1 MKKSF
6 NPKVSNSL
14 IIWCNNFIIWQS
26 KALQNFSKST
36 LIFFQPSSFQ
46 GVAVAQLSFQ
56 VEVGHRRALQIS
68 GCHPKMMFGK
78 KWPEKFLGNPQ
89 CFESSVRSVYGF
101 SYVFLTASILKKA
114 SINERTMDQW
124 PIRLEATSHLW
135 FLDFPRFLCSSSR
148 VPGCS
153 DLFQLGMLH
162 WIRAHTIRGY
172 KFTQRLIDTIDEMF
186 WIAFSHIDLCG
197 GFSTFFCLCSLPF
210 NDQYVSTGLIENSP
224 PIDNGYRNLFLP
236 HFKKKTTYG
245 PNNEKT
251 PEMHQTTWRF
261 STR

>member
-1 MKKSF
+1 M
-6 NPKVSNSL
+6 
-14 IIWCNNFIIWQS
+14 
-26 KALQNFSKST
+26 T
-36 LIFFQPSSFQ
+36 
-46 GVAVAQLSFQ
+46 
-56 VEVGHRRALQIS
+56 
-68 GCHPKMMFGK
+68 
-78 KWPEKFLGNPQ
+78 
-89 CFESSVRSVYGF
+89 
-101 SYVFLTASILKKA
+101 T
-114 SINERTMDQW
+114 
-124 PIRLEATSHLW
+124 RLEATKHLW

-236 HFKKKTTYG
+236 HFKKKQH
-245 PNNEKT
+245 
-251 PEMHQTTWRF
+251 MDQTTKKHRRCTKRPDGF
-261 STR
+261 PRGSSPRRCPKLGTPTRRTSQAGYHLRKS